1 MSIPGEPAAGAGAAL
16 GRERASAAAWPPEPE
31 ELDPGEGGREDRLRM
46 LRRMRD
52 VWNALNT
59 VHRDQVR
66 AEVEEARER
75 QSEVNSYWD
84 RHKVTVRERWAT
96 RTGGRGHTVV
106 ADIPEVAAQ
115 WHPDNPARPED
126 VRATAQK
133 RGEQSPYK
141 WQCPLE
147 LGHDPW
153 AAWPKD
159 RIKSGA
165 GCPAC
170 RKLIRLVDI
179 PTLAAQY
186 RGPVPAREVNFA
198 AHERMAWVCRMW
210 AVDPETGGWYRVE
223 HHFDAVIKERAL
235 QGDGCRV
242 CAGYVIDDTNSLHT
256 WFPEIADELD
266 DPDIDAR
273 TLPTSRHNVS
283 RKEASGEKT
292 GGVYATLW
300 WRCRKR
306 KHHRWEA
313 TILNRVLGN
322 GCRWCS
328 RSGISKEQVRL
339 VAELAGLMDL
349 VPPQQRDAWLP
360 DGTPDFTSHQVTI
373 PTRHKP
379 EHWRYKAMEVDA
391 VFHLPSHGIRIGV
404 EYDGAF
410 HHSAKLRDRR
420 RSELEK
426 SRVLATAG
434 ILDLLV
440 HVRVGDLPP
449 LEAPH
454 AVAVAVP
461 ERATPYEQA
470 CAVAAAVNARFPGS
484 VPGLDAYMAGGLP
497 HRQAEADVYIRAT
510 WGELRPPRRRMERP
524 APARP
529 RRLMA
534 TEPHP
539 ESLLTPVGEPYRNP
553 ERPAE
558 IVRDY
563 RCMCGSSELFTAVQ
577 AQVTSGNTRSCGCL
591 SRQAKRQKRPAVSR
605 AETQAIRAWA
615 RDQGLRIATSGRVP
629 DRVTA
634 SYRLHRA
641 GCLDLLDRQGLLDEA
656 SVRRWAEDAG
666 QRLGARGRVTGPL
679 WLDYAADYLTRAAAG
694 CRDVAL

>member
-1 MSIPGEPAAGAGAAL
+1 M
-16 GRERASAAAWPPEPE
+16 
-31 ELDPGEGGREDRLRM
+31 
-46 LRRMRD
+46 
-52 VWNALNT
+52 
-59 VHRDQVR
+59 
-66 AEVEEARER
+66 
-75 QSEVNSYWD
+75 
-84 RHKVTVRERWAT
+84 
-96 RTGGRGHTVV
+96 V